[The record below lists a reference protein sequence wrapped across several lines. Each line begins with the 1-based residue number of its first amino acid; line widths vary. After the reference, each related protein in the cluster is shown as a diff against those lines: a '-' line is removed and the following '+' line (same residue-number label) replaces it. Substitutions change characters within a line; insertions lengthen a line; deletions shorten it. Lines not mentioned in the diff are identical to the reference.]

1 MRRHCLRYRKVGE
14 SNETGVPA
22 TSGTVMLAALP
33 ILVAFQ
39 LLLAALHCD
48 IHNVP
53 REPLQRR
60 L

>member
-1 MRRHCLRYRKVGE
+1 VE
-14 SNETGVPA
+14 SNESGVPA

-39 LLLAALHCD
+39 LLLAALHYD